1 MDNRK
6 NYNCDP
12 DEESD
17 KNIHKKCKKLERKYV
32 NKIKKLRLKAV

>member
-1 MDNRK
+1 MDKRK

-17 KNIHKKCKKLERKYV
+17 KNIHKKCKKLEETQ
-32 NKIKKLRLKAV
+32 